1 MPRTAITPQAASTVG
16 STVTFEAA
24 NVLGNSFTP
33 AHGRALHVKNGSGAT
48 ITVTVP
54 TPGNADVGLAIPDR
68 TYTIVAGGH
77 GVFGPGS
84 PSVAGLYAQTDGTV
98 NVDYSAVT
106 TVTVA
111 VIDHP

>member
-1 MPRTAITPQAASTVG
+1 MARTAITPQAGAGTG
-16 STVTFEAA
+16 PTITFEAA
-24 NVLGNSFTP
+24 NVAGNSFAP
-33 AHGRALHVKNGSGAT
+33 ARGRALHVKNGSGSS

-54 TPGNADVGLAIPDR
+54 TPGTADGLAITDR
-68 TYTIVAGGH
+68 TFTVAAGAH
-77 GVFGPGS
+77 GVFAPGS
-84 PSVAGLYAQTDGTV
+84 AGVAGLYAQTDGSV